1 MQSCTKKL
9 NFCFFNIMLVQTI
22 QIEPNYHKQPW
33 CFATYLDEVPFYH
46 YNWTFLLC
54 SSLHQNTIGYIPVEL
69 SNSNRR
75 LFGLPNNV
83 FNNNVNNNIF
93 ILNNG
98 NSWLWYLRPIKPV
111 IYTFI
116 ENDLVGMV
124 APTPVCPRAK
134 SRELQ
139 SSSLISAYTVID
151 DSRYLFPKDI
161 AIKILT

>member
-9 NFCFFNIMLVQTI
+9 NSCFYNIMLVQTMLV
-22 QIEPNYHKQPW
+22 QIEPNYHKQPG

-54 SSLHQNTIGYIPVEL
+54 SLLHQNTIGYIPVEL

-83 FNNNVNNNIF
+83 FYNNDNNNIF
-93 ILNNG
+93 ILNTLNT
-98 NSWLWYLRPIKPV
+98 WLWYLRPIKPV

-139 SSSLISAYTVID
+139 SSSLISAYTIID
-151 DSRYLFPKDI
+151 NLEYYQAHLKN
-161 AIKILT
+161 T